1 MHMPLSP
8 RARLG
13 DAAGFTL
20 VELLIV
26 IVIVGLLA
34 SLAIAAHRR
43 ARVQANEVATI
54 AALRT
59 INDAQYAFAQTC
71 GNQRFAPSL
80 AALGAPLPT
89 TGHGFLSPDL
99 ATDPILEHGYQLVMT
114 ATPLDDGTRS
124 CLNEAPASAYFLTAD
139 PQVPGISGARYFGT
153 NGDRALFEDSVTFVG
168 TMPETGAPGH
178 GSELRAP

>member
-1 MHMPLSP
+1 MQMPVP
-8 RARLG
+8 RRGRLA

-34 SLAIAAHRR
+34 SLAMAAHRR
-43 ARVQANEVATI
+43 ARVQADEAATI

-80 AALGAPLPT
+80 TALGAPVPT
-89 TGHGFLSPDL
+89 TGHGFISPDL
-99 ATDPILEHGYQLVMT
+99 ASDPVVGHGYQVVMT
-114 ATPLDDGTRS
+114 APPLEDGTVS
-124 CLNEAPASAYFLTAD
+124 CLNDAPAASYLVTAD
-139 PQVPGISGARYFGT
+139 PLVPGISGSRYFGT
-153 NGDRALFEDSVTFVG
+153 NTDRAIFEDTATFVG

-178 GSELRAP
+178 GSELRTP